1 MSQELEVAPK
11 NNVLVNPAAFEHCYK
26 IAQVFADSDIIPETF
41 RKKPA
46 NVFVALQMAERL
58 GLDAMSALQHIYVV
72 KGRPCLSS
80 QMLISLANTSGLIDG
95 SILFESNG
103 KAPPEMTV
111 TAKAKLKSGDV
122 VSVSF
127 CYRQAIELGVV
138 NNLPWKAMPE
148 QMCRYRAASMLV
160 KSYFPQVALGLSAKE
175 EMEELEALELR
186 NITPQSEKLNTL
198 LAPATAAPVVEQ
210 VQAVTSE
217 PGVAKRG
224 RPPRVVSDV
233 VVASKVPE
241 QKIAQETVVESVETC
256 DNEIVPF

>member
-1 MSQELEVAPK
+1 MDNAIELAKK
-11 NNVLVNPAAFEHCYK
+11 NNVLVNPSAFEHCYK
-26 IAQVFADSDIIPETF
+26 IAQVFADSDIIPVTF
-41 RKKPA
+41 QKKPA

-95 SILFESNG
+95 SIIFESNG
-103 KAPPEMTV
+103 KPVPDMTV

-127 CYRQAIELGVV
+127 CYRQAIELGVAG
-138 NNLPWKAMPE
+138 NLPWKAMPE

-175 EMEELEALELR
+175 EMEELEALEIR
-186 NITPQSEKLNTL
+186 NVTPQSEKLNTL
-198 LAPATAAPVVEQ
+198 LAAPVASVVVE
-210 VQAVTSE
+210 T
-217 PGVAKRG
+217 PTTKRG
-224 RPPRVVSDV
+224 CKP
-233 VVASKVPE
+233 AA
-241 QKIAQETVVESVETC
+241 QQETVVETVQVTEENSVETLAETPQTC
-256 DNEIVPF
+256 DNGVVPF

>member
-1 MSQELEVAPK
+1 MDNAIEVATK
-11 NNVLVNPAAFEHCYK
+11 NNVLVNPSAFEHCYR
-26 IAQVFADSDIIPETF
+26 IAQIFADSTIIPETF
-41 RKKPA
+41 QKKPA

-95 SILFESNG
+95 SIIFETNG
-103 KAPPEMTV
+103 KPPPEMTV
-111 TAKAKLKSGDV
+111 IAKAKLKSGDV

-127 CYRQAIELGVV
+127 CYRQAIELGVT

-175 EMEELEALELR
+175 EMEELEALEIR
-186 NITPQSEKLNTL
+186 NVTPQSEKLNTL
-198 LAPATAAPVVEQ
+198 LAAPAPAPSAPVAAE
-210 VQAVTSE
+210 T
-217 PGVAKRG
+217 PLAKRG
-224 RPPRVVSDV
+224 RKQAVAQEV
-233 VVASKVPE
+233 VV
-241 QKIAQETVVESVETC
+241 ETATLEAKTMEEPLAEEPQAC
-256 DNEIVPF
+256 NNEVVPF

>member
-1 MSQELEVAPK
+1 MENAIEVATK
-11 NNVLVNPAAFEHCYK
+11 NNVLVNPDAFEHCYR
-26 IAQVFADSDIIPETF
+26 IAQIFADSTIIPDTF
-41 RKKPA
+41 QKKPA

-95 SILFESNG
+95 SIIFESNG
-103 KAPPEMTV
+103 KPVPEMTV

-127 CYRQAIELGVV
+127 CYKQAIELGVTG
-138 NNLPWKAMPE
+138 NLPWRAMPE

-175 EMEELEALELR
+175 EMEELEALEIR
-186 NITPQSEKLNTL
+186 NVTPQSEKLNTL
-198 LAPATAAPVVEQ
+198 LAAPAPAPSTPATVETPAP
-210 VQAVTSE
+210 
-217 PGVAKRG
+217 KRG
-224 RPPRVVSDV
+224 RKSTVVQDV
-233 VVASKVPE
+233 VV
-241 QKIAQETVVESVETC
+241 ESATLEPKTSDEPLAEAPQAC
-256 DNEIVPF
+256 NNEVVPF